1 MSKKE
6 EELAL
11 LIRNAI
17 ENDPKDF
24 IPVRDLFD
32 LIKGMGRGSLFARE
46 QNTYLIKLTADRLR
60 QDILT
65 PTQMSQYF
73 ELQGECLLFA
83 SHYDVDS
90 YFQRL
95 EWNRDLDKRFY
106 LPRRPQLRPLIQAF
120 QDIIDD
126 ELDVITVSLPPGS
139 GKLLSDD
146 TPILTTKGW
155 KNHGDLKVGDYV
167 YSPTGKQV
175 KVTHVHPKGVADV
188 LVEFTNGEKIQCHE
202 NHEWFVYD
210 RGRKTER
217 TVETKEFF
225 KNKLDTG
232 TPNKRGHRYRYQIPL
247 QKPIIGKKKTL
258 PVHPYVLGAWLGDGT
273 TTRPHITSGQQDKE
287 LLEHVVYFGYAK
299 SSDWVHKDTQ
309 CITRSYVGL
318 RKDLNELGLCYSR
331 KTIEKFIPD
340 SYLTASAWQR
350 LQLLAGLID
359 TDGHV
364 NHSERKVFFTT
375 SSIRLR
381 DSVMALINTFG
392 WRPYY
397 IVNQPRL
404 STSGIQGRKEYYVIG
419 FSPTFEIPCLI
430 ERKQLKE
437 FSPQRRY
444 AIKSVKRV
452 EPKKGNCITVEGG
465 LYLAGKTLTTTH
477 NSTAGTFFM
486 TMLMGIQADKYH
498 VMSGYADS
506 LTKMFYDNALA
517 MITDPEYAWK
527 EIFPHLGIVRQS
539 GTDTYIDIGKRG
551 AFPTL
556 TTKPIGG
563 SLTGRVRCSGVLYSD
578 DLVSGIEEAMNPD
591 RLDKLWQR
599 YSNDLRSRTVN
610 GFKEVMVATRWSVN
624 DPIGRLQ
631 ILHEGNPRAKF
642 INMPALDENG
652 ESNFDYKYNLG
663 FSTKHYLDMRDIM
676 DDVSWNSLYMQEP
689 YEREGLLY
697 KDDELRRFYELPKQE
712 PDAIISI
719 CDTKEKGSDYA
730 FAPVAYVYGDDYY
743 IADCIVDNSNPEF
756 VEARIAQLYTSRKV
770 QASRFE
776 SNSAGGRFADSVKEK
791 IDKLGGI
798 THITKKFTTQ
808 NKETKIVVNSPWVK
822 EHCLFLDKS
831 KIEPRSDYSRMMRM
845 LTTYT
850 MAGRNKNDD
859 VVDGFAML
867 SQFAQS
873 FMHKSIKVMNNP
885 LKYL

>member
-32 LIKGMGRGSLFARE
+32 LVKGMGRGSLFARE
-46 QNTYLIKLTADRLR
+46 QNAYLIKLTADRLR

-65 PTQMSQYF
+65 STQMSQYF
-73 ELQGECLLFA
+73 ELQGDCLLFA

-126 ELDVITVSLPPGS
+126 ELDVITVSMPPGS
-139 GKLLSDD
+139 GK
-146 TPILTTKGW
+146 
-155 KNHGDLKVGDYV
+155 
-167 YSPTGKQV
+167 
-175 KVTHVHPKGVADV
+175 
-188 LVEFTNGEKIQCHE
+188 
-202 NHEWFVYD
+202 
-210 RGRKTER
+210 
-217 TVETKEFF
+217 
-225 KNKLDTG
+225 
-232 TPNKRGHRYRYQIPL
+232 
-247 QKPIIGKKKTL
+247 
-258 PVHPYVLGAWLGDGT
+258 
-273 TTRPHITSGQQDKE
+273 
-287 LLEHVVYFGYAK
+287 
-299 SSDWVHKDTQ
+299 SS
-309 CITRSYVGL
+309 
-318 RKDLNELGLCYSR
+318 
-331 KTIEKFIPD
+331 
-340 SYLTASAWQR
+340 
-350 LQLLAGLID
+350 
-359 TDGHV
+359 
-364 NHSERKVFFTT
+364 
-375 SSIRLR
+375 
-381 DSVMALINTFG
+381 
-392 WRPYY
+392 
-397 IVNQPRL
+397 
-404 STSGIQGRKEYYVIG
+404 
-419 FSPTFEIPCLI
+419 
-430 ERKQLKE
+430 
-437 FSPQRRY
+437 
-444 AIKSVKRV
+444 
-452 EPKKGNCITVEGG
+452 
-465 LYLAGKTLTTTH
+465 
-477 NSTAGTFFM
+477 AGTFFM

-506 LTKMFYDNALA
+506 LTKMFYDNALS

-652 ESNFDYKYNLG
+652 ESNFNYKYNLG

-756 VEARIAQLYTSRKV
+756 VEARIAQLYTSHKV

-873 FMHKSIKVMNNP
+873 FMHKSIKVMKNP